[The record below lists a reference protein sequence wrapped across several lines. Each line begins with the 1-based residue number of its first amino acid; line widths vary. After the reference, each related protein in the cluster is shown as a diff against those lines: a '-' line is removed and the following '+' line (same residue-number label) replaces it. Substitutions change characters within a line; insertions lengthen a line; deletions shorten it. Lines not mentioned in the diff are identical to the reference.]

1 VEKYKTPEALFCLND
16 NQEFCERKKNNPYL
30 KSESTRNEFDYLKST
45 VLILSMEPVEDIKEA
60 KDILQS
66 LIKAKKTLR
75 MYPQNNPIYT
85 KTLDESYAR
94 FKSFFDYKNEFIL
107 KIKHNSISYD
117 SEQIYY
123 NAEKEDNLALFFF
136 KDGVRELTFKKGLL
150 QEELEE
156 FLKIIALDFDREVV
170 DDDIVTLFWEKDF
183 QNIQYIVDEAVLVDV
198 DEEDYETKAEEEVKE
213 KVSDVDDLMKAYMD
227 GFKEEDVK
235 GISVVPITDK
245 DLQMLAKELEKDS
258 SDKIEKLSAILFEIV
273 YQSEGKGEFEDTF
286 TFLKDT
292 IKFSMKHGNVHIVLD
307 VMKRAKEILED
318 PLLTEDTK
326 KYLRMLLLYPGTE
339 EIISLLAELLDSGI
353 EIEEEVFKEFVEF
366 LDKNA
371 IAPLVKFLGELKAI
385 HARKIV
391 IEALI
396 FLGKKD
402 IQALARGLEDSRWYV
417 VRNIIYIL
425 RKIGDKR
432 GIEYLLRTVRHGDI
446 RVRKEVIRA
455 LGELGGREVVQILR
469 ECLDDS
475 DVQVRIASAKAF
487 GNIGSDAAKKI
498 ILDKISDKMFKERD
512 FEEKREFYE
521 VLSMWKDAGVFDFLI
536 RALKKKSF
544 FGRARNY
551 ENRACAAF
559 CLGLLGNKDALPLL
573 LKNKNSNNKLL
584 REFSYTA
591 IKRLEHGQ

>member
-1 VEKYKTPEALFCLND
+1 VEEYKTPEALFCLND
-16 NQEFCERKKNNPYL
+16 NQEFCKRKKNNPYL
-30 KSESTRNEFDYLKST
+30 KSESTRNEFDYLKSA
-45 VLILSMEPVEDIKEA
+45 VLILSMEPIEDIKEA

-156 FLKIIALDFDREVV
+156 FLKIIALEFDREVV

-213 KVSDVDDLMKAYMD
+213 KVSDVDDLMKAYID

-273 YQSEGKGEFEDTF
+273 YQSEGKGELEDTV

-318 PLLTEDTK
+318 PLLTEDMK

-371 IAPLVKFLGELKAI
+371 ITPLVKFLGELKAI

-521 VLSMWKDAGVFDFLI
+521 VLSMWKDAEVFDFLI

-591 IKRLEHGQ
+591 IKRLEYGQ

>member
-1 VEKYKTPEALFCLND
+1 MEKYKTPETLFCLND
-16 NQEFCERKKNNPYL
+16 NQEFCKRKKNNPYL
-30 KSESTRNEFDYLKST
+30 RSESTRNEFDYLKSA
-45 VLILSMEPVEDIKEA
+45 VLILSMEPIEDIKEA

-75 MYPQNNPIYT
+75 MYPHNNPIYA
-85 KTLDESYAR
+85 KTLEDSYAR
-94 FKSFFDYKNEFIL
+94 FESFFDYKDEFIL
-107 KIKHNSISYD
+107 KIKHNSITYD

-123 NAEKEDNLALFFF
+123 STEKEDNLALFFF

-156 FLKIIALDFDREVV
+156 FLKVIALDFDREVV
-170 DDDIVTLFWEKDF
+170 DDDIVTLLWEKDF
-183 QNIQYIVDEAVLVDV
+183 QNIHYIVDEAVLVDV
-198 DEEDYETKAEEEVKE
+198 DEEDYETKAEEQVKK
-213 KVSDVDDLMKAYMD
+213 KVSDFDDLMKAYID

-245 DLQMLAKELEKDS
+245 DLQILAKEMEKDS
-258 SDKIEKLSAILFEIV
+258 SDKIGKLSAILFEII
-273 YQSEGKGEFEDTF
+273 YQAQGKADFEDTL

-292 IKFSMKHGNVHIVLD
+292 IKYSMKHGNMHVVLD
-307 VMKRAKEILED
+307 VMKRAKEILEE
-318 PLLTEDTK
+318 PLLTEDAK
-326 KYLRMLLLYPGTE
+326 KYLRILLLYPGTE
-339 EIISLLAELLDSGI
+339 EIVSLLSELLDSGVKV
-353 EIEEEVFKEFVEF
+353 EEGVFAEFVEL

-371 IAPLVKFLGELKAI
+371 IAPLVKFFGDLKTI

-425 RKIGDKR
+425 RRIGDKR

-455 LGELGGREVVQILR
+455 LGELGGREVVQTLR

-475 DVQVRIASAKAF
+475 DVQVRIASAKVF
-487 GNIGSDAAKKI
+487 GNLGSDDAKRI
-498 ILDKISDKMFKERD
+498 ILEKISNKMFKERE

-521 VLSMWKDAGVFDFLI
+521 VLSRWKDAEVFDFLI

-544 FGRARNY
+544 FGRAKNY

-559 CLGLLGNKDALPLL
+559 CLGLLGNKDALTLL
-573 LKNKNSNNKLL
+573 NKHKSSNNNLL

-591 IKRLEHGQ
+591 IRRLEHGQ